1 MKQNICFTN
10 NLKKELFNIII
21 KEKPLRILFVTTNKS
36 FNSLKIQEIINP
48 IISNFKTKRFYEF
61 DNNPKLTDV
70 KKGVGLIKKYQPDLI
85 IAIGGGSVIDMGKLI
100 NVLSNNEN
108 YKDLIKNNCN
118 LKDSKIPMIAIPTT
132 SGTGS
137 ESTSFAVLYINN
149 KKYSVSN
156 KNMLPNYAI
165 IDSSLCNTMSKSLRA
180 ASAFDAFSQS
190 IESYWSI
197 NSTIKSKKISLK
209 AIKMINKNILN
220 SFKKNEKARHAMAI
234 AANLSGQA
242 INITKTTAPH
252 ALSYYISTKHGIQ
265 HGHAVALTLG
275 KFLILNKP
283 LHNSNINEKRG
294 YKFLINSMKTLYKTL
309 GVKSGEEASKYW
321 YDLMNKTGL
330 ESNISKACKINKNGL
345 RTIIAKVD
353 QNRLK
358 NNPVQV
364 TTKQLMTTLWN
375 S

>member
-10 NLKKELFNIII
+10 NLKKELFNIVS
-21 KEKPLRILFVTTNKS
+21 KENPLRILFVTTNKS
-36 FNSLKIQEIINP
+36 FNSLKTQESINP
-48 IISNFKTKRFYEF
+48 IMSNFKSKRFYGF

-70 KKGVGLIKKYQPDLI
+70 NKGVNLVKEYQPDLL

-100 NVLSNNEN
+100 NVLSNNEK
-108 YKDLIKNNCN
+108 YKDLIKKNYN

-137 ESTSFAVLYINN
+137 ESTSFSVLYINN

-156 KNMLPNYAI
+156 EKMLPNYAI

-180 ASAFDAFSQS
+180 SSAFDAFSQS

-209 AIKMINKNILN
+209 AIKIINKNILN

-252 ALSYYISTKHGIQ
+252 ALSYHISTKYGIQ

-283 LHNSNINEKRG
+283 LDDSNINEKRG
-294 YKFLINSMKTLYKTL
+294 YKFLINSMKALYKTL

-321 YDLMNKTGL
+321 YDLMDKAGL
-330 ESNISKACKINKNGL
+330 EPNISKACRINKNGL
-345 RTIIAKVD
+345 KRIIAKVD